1 MTPMQILRLVKARWR
16 AVLLVFA
23 LVVGAAAALNTY
35 LPEKYTSTASVVI
48 DVRQADFTYGTPL
61 PGQTLTSYVATQVD
75 IISSIRVAQ
84 RVVEMLELDKTPGV
98 RERWLEKTGGEGTL
112 VAWVAGLL
120 KDNLDVYPGRDSN
133 VIYISYTGA
142 KPERVAAITNAF
154 AEAYIETNLEL
165 KVDPARQYSE
175 WFSGRTQ
182 SLRDD
187 LENARKRL
195 SDYQQEHGIVAVN
208 DDRLD
213 IEVARLSELSSQL
226 SAAQGQQADSASRL
240 SQSGSLD
247 TLPEV
252 MQNGLIQS
260 LKSDL
265 AKLETRRSELAG
277 RLGSKHPERQR
288 VENEIASL
296 RAKINSETK
305 RIASSLGTTNLV
317 SESRLAEIRAAVEAQ
332 KAHVL
337 QLRAQ
342 RDQIAVLQRDV
353 EHAQNTF
360 DLVTQRLAQSNL
372 EKQTQQTNVVVLTP
386 ATVATSPS
394 SPKVMRNMAISVVLG
409 VALGFSLALLLE
421 FFNPRIR
428 YRDDLASSVDAPV
441 LGVIPPAALPS
452 RK

>member
-296 RAKINSETK
+296 RAKISSETK